1 MAYFVRSRRCCASLV
16 PGGAR
21 PGSVRLG
28 GARAGAPGSARRG
41 LRGRSAAVAGCALLA
56 VAAGGTAV
64 ATSAGAATPAGGH
77 KAASGRIASYA
88 LPIGEDFSWMLPIEN
103 QANYEDWDSNIEGD
117 MWRPLYF
124 AGTGSKTGIN
134 STQSIGEQPVYSD
147 GNSVVTVQMKHGFTW
162 SDGTPVT
169 SADVKFYFELMQAGK
184 TKTGNYI
191 PGELPDDIKSIST
204 PTPYSFVLH
213 LTRSYNP
220 TWFTGNQLTWIYPL
234 PAQAWDKTCASCKP
248 GDAAATP
255 SGAKA
260 VINFLFKQSSDL
272 RTYATN
278 PLWKVVDG
286 PFVIKSYDP
295 TTYATELVRNTRYT
309 GPDKPRIA
317 GYQIFSYQSDTAE
330 LDALRSGSLTFG
342 FLPFSD
348 VAQSS
353 YFTGHG
359 FTVKPWKVFFNED
372 MELGYTSKT
381 WGPLVR
387 QLYIRQALQHLVDQQ
402 LYIQRTMHGYGLAD
416 YGPISDYPGSSYV
429 SPRLRT
435 DPYPYDPAQA
445 AKLLKEHGWAAAA
458 GGIDVC
464 KRTGTGASECGA
476 GIAKGTQL
484 SLSFMFSTG
493 TPSFQTEVEAFQ
505 TAARSV
511 GIGITL
517 NGQTEDTMF
526 SIAGVCPSS
535 PPCNYGIAGYSGFMW
550 DYGQYQLVP
559 VGGNQFGNGNFW
571 AGGYSSSEADKLIN
585 AAHLKS
591 GLQTLYADQNYLSKN
606 VASLWWPL
614 EDYEIA
620 VVKNTL
626 KGWKQLSPYA
636 NYDPQ
641 TWYFTS

>member
-1 MAYFVRSRRCCASLV
+1 MAILVRTGRCDQLPAKGSSTAGGPRARGAS
-16 PGGAR
+16 P
-21 PGSVRLG
+21 
-28 GARAGAPGSARRG
+28 ARRG
-41 LRGRSAAVAGCALLA
+41 PLGLSLVAGGCALLA
-56 VAAGGTAV
+56 LTAGGA
-64 ATSAGAATPAGGH
+64 ALAGSAGASAPLGAR
-77 KAASGRIASYA
+77 KASAGRIASYA

-124 AGTGSKTGIN
+124 AGNGSKTGIDWAL
-134 STQSIGEQPVYSD
+134 SIGERPVYSD
-147 GNSVVTVQMKHGFTW
+147 GNSVVTVQMKRGFTW

-191 PGELPDDIKSIST
+191 AGELPDDIKSIST
-204 PTPYSFVLH
+204 PSAYSFVLH

-234 PAQAWDKTCASCKP
+234 PAQAWDRTCASCKP
-248 GDAAATP
+248 GDPAATA

-260 VINFLFKQSSDL
+260 VFTFLFKQSSDL
-272 RTYATN
+272 RTYSTN

-295 TTYATELVRNTRYT
+295 TTYATELVRNPRYT

-317 GYQIFSYQSDTAE
+317 GYEVYSYPSDTAE

-353 YFTGHG
+353 YFTSHG
-359 FTVKPWKVFFNED
+359 FSVKPWSVFFNED
-372 MELGYTSKT
+372 MEFGYTSKT

-402 LYIQRTMHGYGLAD
+402 LYIQRTMHGYGLPD
-416 YGPISDYPGSSYV
+416 YGPIADYPGSVYV
-429 SPRLRT
+429 SPKLRT
-435 DPYPYDPAQA
+435 NPYPYDPSQA
-445 AKLLKEHGWAAAA
+445 ASLLKAHGWAAGS

-464 KRTGTGASECGA
+464 RRPGTGASECGA

-484 SLSFMFSTG
+484 SLSFMYSTG

-559 VGGNQFGNGNFW
+559 SGGNQFGKGNFW
-571 AGGYSSSEADKLIN
+571 AGGYDSPQADKLIN
-585 AAHLKS
+585 AAHLSS
-591 GLQTLYADQNYLSKN
+591 GLQTLYADENYLSKD

-620 VVKNTL
+620 VVSNSL
-626 KGWKQLSPYA
+626 KGWQQLSPYA
-636 NYDPQ
+636 NPNPQ
-641 TWYFTS
+641 AWYFSS